1 MYRRLVTGTS
11 GTMVAN
17 HTLNEIQLK
26 FDARNKDARVF
37 KFDYVAQGDTVNR
50 DFFKNCGVKR
60 MVRQVVKGYHS
71 TIFAYGQTG
80 AGKSYTMEGY
90 KYQINEKGKYEPQI
104 DQCVKDDNL
113 GIVQRCS
120 QYLLST
126 ISKFKSNR
134 KISVT
139 VSFLQL
145 YNERIYDLLNREMF
159 KNKKTKMVF
168 NQLRSNP

>member
-1 MYRRLVTGTS
+1 
-11 GTMVAN
+11 
-17 HTLNEIQLK
+17 
-26 FDARNKDARVF
+26 
-37 KFDYVAQGDTVNR
+37 
-50 DFFKNCGVKR
+50 
-60 MVRQVVKGYHS
+60 VKGYHS